1 MRKRF
6 SAQQKTQLVLELLKE
21 EKTLAQIA
29 AENGVHPNQ
38 LRRWKTQVVEGMPG
52 LFENN
57 EKAKRDQQAAQEQ
70 KVEALYAEIGKL
82 TTQVT
87 WLEKKSGIKPEPC

>member
-38 LRRWKTQVVEGMPG
+38 LRRWKTQVLEGMPG

-57 EKAKRDQQAAQEQ
+57 E
-70 KVEALYAEIGKL
+70 
-82 TTQVT
+82 
-87 WLEKKSGIKPEPC
+87 

>member
-6 SAQQKTQLVLELLKE
+6 SAQQKTQMVLELLKE

-29 AENGVHPNQ
+29 AENGVHSNQ
-38 LRRWKTQVVEGMPG
+38 LRRWKTEVLEGMPG

-57 EKAKRDQQAAQEQ
+57 EKAKQEQQAAQEQ
-70 KVEALYAEIGKL
+70 RIETLYAEIGKL

-87 WLEKKSGIKPEPC
+87 WLEKKSGIKSEPC